1 MDMATCEPQPNALI
15 SLFHCNATRSCSSFT
30 GFGPTIPFER
40 LLDSL
45 NLTMS
50 NRVTILNETIGGD
63 PNGNYTM
70 GVTDIHS
77 DDETWLR
84 GTIFPGYY
92 AERTIHLHIQV
103 YKDWVIGANGT
114 VVSGEG
120 VSKRVVSDWP
130 YSLREG
136 QLVRTTNDVDMTA
149 IRWSSVVPVDG
160 KDVQGGVIGYII
172 LGVDTAQF
180 K

>member
-1 MDMATCEPQPNALI
+1 MMDMATCEPLPNALI

-50 NRVTILNETIGGD
+50 NRVTILNVTIGGD

-84 GTIFPGYY
+84 GVWPTNKEGMLESRQSSSATTPS
-92 AERTIHLHIQV
+92 APSTCTSRCTR
-103 YKDWVIGANGT
+103 IG
-114 VVSGEG
+114 
-120 VSKRVVSDWP
+120 
-130 YSLREG
+130 
-136 QLVRTTNDVDMTA
+136 
-149 IRWSSVVPVDG
+149 
-160 KDVQGGVIGYII
+160 
-172 LGVDTAQF
+172 
-180 K
+180 